1 MFQTPILV
9 MNKTFLKTVIRNN
22 GIHHYQTVAKTDG
35 TKTASNSA
43 LR

>member
-9 MNKTFLKTVIRNN
+9 MNKTFLKTVIRN
-22 GIHHYQTVAKTDG
+22 GIHYYQTVAKTDG

-43 LR
+43 LH